1 MRNGRNG
8 GGSPTSV
15 LFGTHAQVGVGR
27 GLAEY
32 RAGRPVVITDGVE
45 TLLTLPVEG
54 LDIHRLGAFIELC
67 APVRPRLVITSSRAR
82 SLGLDAD
89 APIALE
95 LPPDIDVTTILTLVA
110 EATADYDFVPEPAG
124 PPTPTYPALCPPGF
138 RLADTGH
145 GSMHCCVPAGGVTLR

>member
-124 PPTPTYPALCPPGF
+124 PPATAAIELVKLAQVLPAVLVAESTPE
-138 RLADTGH
+138 RLAQNH
-145 GSMHCCVPAGGVTLR
+145 P